1 MYHKITMLEK
11 KKTHELEKRR
21 KEKIA
26 IFIILGLLICLFIAQ
41 MIIAKVPS
49 SVPFGSEVAVFILIN
64 INLVL
69 LIVLLY
75 LVIRNFFKVFIEYK
89 KGLGSRIKYR
99 LVFAFLILS
108 IAPSFILFFIS
119 SAFISTSI
127 ERWFNINIERSLDE
141 SLKVAKTFY
150 KNSSDNALF
159 YAKRISSIVREK
171 KLLDQENLPYLTNFI
186 REKKKEY
193 NLESVEVFSAIKEQ
207 LVKEIPSDAKATD
220 PNSSIIQD
228 ALNGKDAIIVEESR
242 SGDIIRASVPIF
254 STFIAT
260 EPVGVVVV
268 SYFIPH
274 SMVSKMQ
281 IISETYEK
289 YGKLLMFKKPL
300 KSALIIMLLITTL
313 LIIFTSIWFGLYMAR
328 QLTEPLE
335 EMTEVAKEVSKG
347 NMSVR
352 VDIDKKDEVGQL
364 ADAFNKML
372 TDIKTK
378 SDIIEAQSNYLKIL
392 MNKVSAGILSVTP
405 DGKVAAFNEMF
416 KKIFQIEETANKKLD
431 EIFAN
436 INGGKE
442 IIEVFILGR
451 KGVQREKLVQITL
464 NNKENYIK
472 CDASPMF
479 DEYQKLIGVVA
490 VFEDV
495 TESIRYQKML
505 AWREVARK
513 VAHEVKNPLTPIQLS
528 ANRLKKK
535 YEQYVPAEER
545 DTFNDCI
552 NVIVSQVDDI
562 KNLINEFSSY
572 GRMPSLKF
580 EYNNINEILS
590 YVHTLFKESHKNIE
604 FITDFDDNIP
614 LIKCDETQ
622 LKRAFINLITNA
634 VEALENVEKGTIS
647 ITSKYIGEKEIV
659 KISIRDNGKGI
670 KDEYKNRLFE
680 PYFSRRQG
688 GTGLGLYI
696 VNTIITGHN
705 GTIEVFDAEPK
716 GAEFVIILPAKE
728 EKL

>member
-1 MYHKITMLEK
+1 MIEK
-11 KKTHELEKRR
+11 KKTHESEKRK
-21 KEKIA
+21 KEKVA
-26 IFIILGLLICLFIAQ
+26 ILIILALLICLFIAQ

-49 SVPFGSEVAVFILIN
+49 SVPFGSEVSVFIIIN

-75 LVIRNFFKVFIEYK
+75 LVIRNFFKVFLEYK

-150 KNSSDNALF
+150 KNSSENALF
-159 YAKRISSIVREK
+159 YSKRLSSIIREK
-171 KLLDQENLPYLTNFI
+171 KLLDQENLSNLTSFV

-193 NLESVEVFSAIKEQ
+193 NLESIEVFSAIKEQ
-207 LVKEIPSDAKATD
+207 LVKEIPSDARATD
-220 PNSSIIQD
+220 PTSAIIQD

-242 SGDIIRASVPIF
+242 AGDIIRASVPVF

-260 EPVGVVVV
+260 EPVGVIVV
-268 SYFIPH
+268 SYYIPH

-281 IISETYEK
+281 IISDTYEK

-335 EMTEVAKEVSKG
+335 EMTDVAKEVSNG
-347 NMSVR
+347 NMNVR
-352 VDIDKKDEVGQL
+352 VEIDKKDEIGQL
-364 ADAFNKML
+364 AIAFNKML

-405 DGKVAAFNEMF
+405 EYKTAAFNEMF
-416 KKIFQIEETANKKLD
+416 KKIFEIEKPANKKLD
-431 EIFAN
+431 EIFTN
-436 INGGKE
+436 IEGGKE
-442 IIEVFILGR
+442 IIDIFVQG
-451 KGVQREKLVQITL
+451 KNGVQREKIVHVIL
-464 NNKENYIK
+464 NNKDKYIK

-490 VFEDV
+490 VFEDI

-528 ANRLKKK
+528 ASRLKKR
-535 YEQYVPAEER
+535 YEQYIDPKER
-545 DTFNDCI
+545 ETFNECI
-552 NVIVSQVDDI
+552 NVIISQVEDI

-572 GRMPSLKF
+572 GRMPALKLEF
-580 EYNNINEILS
+580 KNINDIL
-590 YVHTLFKESHKNIE
+590 YNVYTLFKEANKNIKFTINFE
-604 FITDFDDNIP
+604 DNIP
-614 LIKCDETQ
+614 LIKCDENQ

-634 VEALENVEKGTIS
+634 IEALEGIEDSAIFITTKYLVDNEKVIIS
-647 ITSKYIGEKEIV
+647 IK
-659 KISIRDNGKGI
+659 DNGMGI
-670 KDEYKNRLFE
+670 KDEYKQRLFE
-680 PYFSRRQG
+680 PYFSRRKG

-696 VNTIITGHN
+696 VNNIITNHN
-705 GTIEVFDAEPK
+705 GNIDIVDALPR
-716 GAEFVIILPAKE
+716 GAEFIITLPISKE
-728 EKL
+728 SL